1 MANVC
6 KTYVL
11 LRFASS
17 CCKQLSL
24 FFLPSHVPR
33 SVSPTTTSQIQA
45 RKKRRGVSSVLCR
58 RTSSPR
64 DSGRSPKAPPPEPP
78 PAKGRREFMQSCGF
92 KQGWG
97 WGEEGGFTP
106 HS

>member
-6 KTYVL
+6 KTYVP

-24 FFLPSHVPR
+24 FFLPSHIPR

-45 RKKRRGVSSVLCR
+45 RKKRRGVSSVLCWWHILALGHSGVIQ
-58 RTSSPR
+58 TGSAPSP
-64 DSGRSPKAPPPEPP
+64 AEPP
-78 PAKGRREFMQSCGF
+78 SAKERF
-92 KQGWG
+92 
-97 WGEEGGFTP
+97 
-106 HS
+106 